1 MSIQSNINMIFRF
14 AVITLMVM
22 VSASIFISCS
32 DELEFP
38 VPASPDAEAG
48 YITLTIKA
56 GQHTTRAE
64 EPGVESLNENLIN
77 SVVVCLTSSAGDR
90 TNEDAPVYIN
100 TFDNIN
106 EQNEAV
112 IRIPLTAE
120 LTTRLFNE
128 DGDNECRVFAAVNV
142 ERGTANTIAE
152 LRQLA
157 VDLDFNKITRK
168 QGSFAMDGD
177 AIVKYNPSQ
186 NYATGTVPVQRSAAK
201 ISLALDVD
209 TSVEETVGSNT
220 LTWIPNLS
228 EMRVVLHEGVKNSN
242 LDPKPEPNMSE
253 DVYFNTPEDHNYKF
267 ETVTRPSGDK
277 YAKYNR
283 EQDVPFYTY
292 PNKWTDNVDERHATK
307 LMLSVPW
314 SSDGGATWRTC
325 YYNVPIVP
333 IDKFELVRNHSYHIY
348 LHVGVLGSFIPDE
361 PLEIEADYFVAEW
374 GSENINV
381 DIKDFR
387 YLVVDEHVYT
397 VNNEESI
404 AIQFYTSHKTIVTD
418 VKMKFYRYNFSD
430 QGSEFAVTVSDAQNK
445 RSKIE
450 AKGDSAVYYCNFDN
464 NTDLLNLTHELC
476 IWEPYDASGNPVS
489 LTKGVD
495 GVTSKTD
502 ATGRYKLDNIDAIN
516 RMLNTIAYFKKKK
529 GSESEYSRIEYEVT
543 VQHEDVYDGS
553 SGINKSLYKETVT
566 ITQYP
571 GMYITAVQNYS
582 GLLGTGNRAS
592 GAYGN
597 TIINTRYD
605 NKTYSWP
612 TKDTENWVTRKLPYN
627 YLNWDYSLGLS
638 EGYKNWNP
646 NMYLVTITQLESG
659 TKYRIGDPR
668 SFNVNNYLANDG
680 AYDGYTVD
688 GGTDK
693 VFLIEY
699 WYYQVGNND
708 KGPET
713 SSAFTTLFK
722 STRNPLDFKV
732 NVNTKSWDEYIVNGF
747 KKAQAWNGTA
757 MEAQQRTLKY
767 YYPTRESDDNKYT
780 VAPKFRICSSYGGSS
795 AYMTREMSRRRA
807 AAYQELGYY
816 AGRWRLPTFGEVEY
830 MMQLAADQ
838 KIPRL
843 FGTNDDGMWYYWCAQ
858 GAVRVPPGNET
869 KDKEIRIDK
878 NPTGGCTGA
887 AVAPFE
893 GDNYRDHTR
902 FVYDEWYWGGG
913 TVTPTSTTPNS
924 DTPTYPF
931 TWGDRLKTSPQ

>member
-445 RSKIE
+445 NSK
-450 AKGDSAVYYCNFDN
+450 ARGDTVYYCDFDN
-464 NTDLLNLTHELC
+464 DKDILNLSHDLC
-476 IWEPYDASGNPVS
+476 IWVPYNSSDKEVS
-489 LTKGVD
+489 LIKGLDTGAITNVR
-495 GVTSKTD
+495 D
-502 ATGRYKLDNIDAIN
+502 ANGRYFLDNKDALDKV
-516 RMLNTIAYFKKKK
+516 LNTIHHFKKIES
-529 GSESEYSRIEYEVT
+529 GESEYSRIEYEIT

-571 GMYITAVQNYS
+571 GMYITAVQNYADNLANRKYTS
-582 GLLGTGNRAS
+582 GSL
-592 GAYGN
+592 GN
-597 TIINTRYD
+597 TIINGRYD
-605 NKTYSWP
+605 NTNYTTPGNSS
-612 TKDTENWVTRKLPYN
+612 NWGDRHLAYN
-627 YLNWDYSLGLS
+627 YRNWDYSLGLGFPPS
-638 EGYKNWNP
+638 YFNWNP

-693 VFLIEY
+693 VFADEY
-699 WYYQVGNND
+699 WYYQVGNNNYGAD
-708 KGPET
+708 TDPYFGGPNPRPKHYSY
-713 SSAFTTLFK
+713 SSTWW
-722 STRNPLDFKV
+722 V
-732 NVNTKSWDEYIVNGF
+732 EYKVNGF
-747 KKAQAWNGTA
+747 TTARAWNGTSF
-757 MEAQQRTLKY
+757 ESKNRTLKY
-767 YYPTRESDDNKYT
+767 YYPTREADDNKYT
-780 VAPKFRICSSYGGSS
+780 VAPKFRICSSYGGTSG
-795 AYMTREMSRRRA
+795 YITREMARRRA

-830 MMQLAADQ
+830 VMKLAADQ

-843 FGTNDDGMWYYWCAQ
+843 FGTNASGTWYYWCAQ
-858 GAVRVPPGNET
+858 GAVQVPAGNET
-869 KDKEIRIDK
+869 TKEIKIEP
-878 NPTGGCTGA
+878 NPTNGASGA
-887 AVAPFE
+887 AAYPFV
-893 GDNYRDHTR
+893 GDNYKDHAR

-913 TVTPTSTTPNS
+913 TVSPTSTTPN
-924 DTPTYPF
+924 TTAPTYPF